1 MQRQDHQRQVYFWD
15 MDHTIINN
23 DCDVSWKEFLHA
35 RGVAPANALD
45 LADKYYQDYLNNTL
59 DQDEFMDFQLA
70 EFKGKTEEQMLELS
84 HQHFN
89 DVVKQKI
96 YPEAERMIREQ
107 MKEGKL
113 LCLIT
118 ATNSVI
124 AYALKEYLGFEHLIA
139 SGLEMR
145 DGIYTGKRSGKYC
158 LGQGKVELM
167 QDFFLENGGS
177 LNSSAYYGD
186 SSADVVIMEAVGKPF
201 AVNPAPKLLAA
212 AELNNWPILS
222 FK

>member
-1 MQRQDHQRQVYFWD
+1 MERQDHQREVYFWD

-23 DCDVSWKEFLHA
+23 DCDVSWKEFLHS

-70 EFKGKTEEQMLELS
+70 EFKGKTKEEMLDLS
-84 HQHFN
+84 RQHFN
-89 DVVKQKI
+89 DVVKAKI
-96 YPEAERMIREQ
+96 YPEAEVMIRKQ
-107 MKEGKL
+107 MSEGKL

-139 SGLEMR
+139 SGLEMKESE
-145 DGIYTGKRSGKYC
+145 YTGKRSGKYC
-158 LGQGKVELM
+158 LGQGKVDLM
-167 QDFFLENGGS
+167 GDFFLENGGS
-177 LNSSAYYGD
+177 LSSSFYYGD
-186 SSADVVIMEAVGKPF
+186 SSADVIIMKAVGNPV
-201 AVNPAPKLLAA
+201 AVNPAPKLLEA
-212 AELNNWPILS
+212 AELNKWPILR
-222 FK
+222 FT